1 MTTKEKLLQYSAA
14 MEDVRRLRWRLME
27 ARARAE
33 QTAASLE
40 GMPTAHNPQRMQAN
54 VEAMEEAERRLN
66 RAIFTAYQRKK
77 TVTELCQKAET
88 DRQRR
93 YLHMR
98 YAMRLP
104 AREIAKREGI
114 GERTVNLILS
124 AGIRTI
130 EGGECKNA
138 SV

>member
-54 VEAMEEAERRLN
+54 VEAVTEAERRLN
-66 RAIFTAYQRKK
+66 HAIFTAYQRKK
-77 TVTELCQKAET
+77 EVAALCDMAAT
-88 DRQRR
+88 PRQRQLLRLR
-93 YLHMR
+93 YVG
-98 YAMRLP
+98 RLTTST
-104 AREIAKREGI
+104 IAKREEI
-114 GERTVNLILS
+114 SERVVKLILS
-124 AGIRTI
+124 AGVKSI
-130 EGGECKNA
+130 EGGQRPGA
-138 SV
+138 SI

>member
-40 GMPTAHNPQRMQAN
+40 GMPTAHNPQRLQAS
-54 VEAMEEAERRLN
+54 VEAVEEAERRYN
-66 RAIFTAYQRKK
+66 RALLSAYQRKRE
-77 TVTELCQKAET
+77 VTALCQRAET
-88 DRQRR
+88 ERQRR

-104 AREIAKREGI
+104 ASESAKQEGI
-114 GERTVNLILS
+114 RERTVNLILA
-124 AGIRTI
+124 AGVRSI
-130 EGGECKNA
+130 EA
-138 SV
+138 

>member
-77 TVTELCQKAET
+77 AVTELCQKAET

-114 GERTVNLILS
+114 GERTVNLVLT
-124 AGIRTI
+124 AGIKSI
-130 EGGECKNA
+130 EA
-138 SV
+138 